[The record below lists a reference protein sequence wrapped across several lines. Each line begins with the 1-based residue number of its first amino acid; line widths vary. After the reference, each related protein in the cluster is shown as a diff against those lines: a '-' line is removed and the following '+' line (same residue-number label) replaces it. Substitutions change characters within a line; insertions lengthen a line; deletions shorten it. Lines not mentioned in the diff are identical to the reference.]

1 MRRLLP
7 DSLSR
12 RAILLL
18 VVGLLVTH
26 LASMTVHYANATHAL
41 PLFGGARAVERI
53 AGAMAVA
60 AILPVEEGAWHA
72 VGADL
77 LVRSTISDDLPNGG
91 IHDWR
96 ARIVERALRA
106 RLGGAAVAAVT
117 LEPRAADIEGA
128 DAWSGDRTMVVVKPP
143 QAPAMAF
150 LAPLGGTDAAL
161 IDRIVVELAIMGLGI
176 VVLSVWAASWL
187 TRPLTLFTVAAERLG
202 KDIASPPIDETG
214 PREIR
219 RAASAF
225 NDMHMRLKR
234 FIEDRTQMLAA
245 VSHDLR
251 TPITRLRIRAEF
263 VEDEEERGRMLATL
277 EEMEHMTDSAL
288 AFARDVAAQEKP
300 QRIDIDAL
308 VESLCNDAADM
319 GGAVDFAGGGVGEFI
334 GRPVALR
341 RGFGNL
347 IGNAV
352 RYAGGA
358 TVTTR
363 ADADAVV
370 VEVADRGP
378 GVPED
383 EIENVF
389 TPFYRVD
396 RSRSAGRGG
405 AGLGLAVARS
415 VFRGHGG
422 EVTLTNRSEGGLL
435 ATVSLPR

>member
-7 DSLSR
+7 DSLSG
-12 RAILLL
+12 RAVLLL
-18 VVGLLVTH
+18 VTGLLVTH
-26 LASMTVHYANATHAL
+26 IASMAVHYANPTHAL
-41 PLFGGARAVERI
+41 PLFGGAQAVERV

-60 AILPVEEGAWHA
+60 DALPVEAGGWHPLGPDLV
-72 VGADL
+72 VGGGGDQ
-77 LVRSTISDDLPNGG
+77 LVTGG
-91 IHDWR
+91 HDWR
-96 ARIVERALRA
+96 ARLIERALRA
-106 RLGGAAVAAVT
+106 RLDGASVVARTIEDGEVSIGEGGAKWPKDRVAVT
-117 LEPRAADIEGA
+117 V
-128 DAWSGDRTMVVVKPP
+128 T
-143 QAPAMAF
+143 PAQGPALAF
-150 LAPLGGTDAAL
+150 VAPLSGVDPGL
-161 IDRIVVELAIMGLGI
+161 IDRIAIELAIMAAGI
-176 VVLSVWAASWL
+176 VALSVWAAWWL
-187 TRPLTLFTVAAERLG
+187 TRPLTLFAAAAERLG

-225 NDMHMRLKR
+225 NDMHTRLR
-234 FIEDRTQMLAA
+234 RSIEDRTQMLAA

-308 VESLCNDAADM
+308 VESLCNDAADL
-319 GGAVDFAGGGVGEFI
+319 GGAVTFEGGDGGAFM

-358 TVTTR
+358 VVTTWC
-363 ADADAVV
+363 DGETVV
-370 VEVADRGP
+370 VEIADRGP
-378 GVPED
+378 GIPED
-383 EIENVF
+383 ELENVF

-396 RSRSAGRGG
+396 RARGTGRGG
-405 AGLGLAVARS
+405 AGLGLAIARS

-422 EVTLTNRSEGGLL
+422 ELTLANRPEGGLS
-435 ATVSLPR
+435 ATVTLPR